1 MAKVQTT
8 KVSNTKLNHLLKL
21 ADTYL
26 IKMENGEWKGEQGTY
41 QDMKKAVDH
50 TKSEMAKQSRQRRKT
65 MNIEYS
71 PDIERRGIIG
81 EHNTREV

>member
-26 IKMENGEWKGEQGTY
+26 IKMENGEWSGNPVTY
-41 QDMKKAVDH
+41 KEIKKSVEH
-50 TKSEMAKQSRQRRKT
+50 SKSEMFKQSRQRRKT
-65 MNIEYS
+65 MNIEYI